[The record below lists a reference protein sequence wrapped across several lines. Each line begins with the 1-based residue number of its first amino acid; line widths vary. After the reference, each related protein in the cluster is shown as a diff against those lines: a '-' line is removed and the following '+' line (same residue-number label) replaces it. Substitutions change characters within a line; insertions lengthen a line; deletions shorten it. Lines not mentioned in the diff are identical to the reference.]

1 MPTGRERIKLNVN
14 LIADLFSNLL
24 LVTFFYFS
32 AFLGINDNFDCN
44 PQPYVPSGMERIK
57 VNLNLIA
64 NYFVPI
70 FCY

>member
-44 PQPYVPSGMERIK
+44 PQP
-57 VNLNLIA
+57 
-64 NYFVPI
+64 
-70 FCY
+70 